1 MWNVPVPVHVSC
13 FMWNV
18 HVHVS
23 CFMSNAHVQS
33 HAPRARTPSCRRAVH
48 IELRQLRDDEHAP
61 IVYGPNGVP
70 VAATGTGGSEKRA
83 PDRKSVV

>member
-1 MWNVPVPVHVSC
+1 
-13 FMWNV
+13 
-18 HVHVS
+18 
-23 CFMSNAHVQS
+23 MSNAHVQS
-33 HAPRARTPSCRRAVH
+33 HAPRARTPSCRCAVH

-83 PDRKSVV
+83 PEPEAPPAPTPSPQVDDMCT